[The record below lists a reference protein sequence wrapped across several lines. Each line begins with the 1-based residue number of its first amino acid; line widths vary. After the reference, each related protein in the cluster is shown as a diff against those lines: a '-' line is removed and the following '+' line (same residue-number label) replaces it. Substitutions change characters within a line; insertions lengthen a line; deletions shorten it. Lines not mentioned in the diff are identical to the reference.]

1 MPDSFLRV
9 VTVSGL
15 SVVEGQGSEGM
26 MRHQVATQSS
36 QPVLGSGDSP
46 PVYHKQA

>member
-1 MPDSFLRV
+1 MYNSALRVVTV

-15 SVVEGQGSEGM
+15 SVVVAGQGTEGR

-36 QPVLGSGDSP
+36 QPFLDSGDRP
-46 PVYHKQA
+46 PL